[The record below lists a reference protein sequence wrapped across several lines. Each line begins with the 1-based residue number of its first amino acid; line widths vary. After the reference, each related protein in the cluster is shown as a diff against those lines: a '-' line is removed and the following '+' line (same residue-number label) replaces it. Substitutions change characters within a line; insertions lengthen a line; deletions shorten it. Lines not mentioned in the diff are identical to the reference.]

1 MRTPLVLFAALLL
14 LDASLASGQSVRTT
28 PSSASEYDEAAAAR
42 TATALAG
49 TWKSAEERIPLNSPF
64 DVSVWGKGAT
74 SVRAV
79 ELTAKASGEA
89 TVTVTRKV
97 IDARGRTVP
106 GSTAIEHA
114 SLIIGES
121 RAGLASRREYET
133 KVSKAERRY
142 PDMPGATWPLDGL
155 KVRLAVFDGANP
167 QTLEIRFDTPE
178 GNGSFWETLRR
189 AAAATKRAAP

>member
-28 PSSASEYDEAAAAR
+28 PSSASEYDEDAAAR

-74 SVRAV
+74 TVRAV

-89 TVTVTRKV
+89 TVTVTRRV
-97 IDARGRTVP
+97 VDARGRTVP
-106 GSTAIEHA
+106 GSPAIEHA

-121 RAGLASRREYET
+121 RAGLASRREYDT

-142 PDMPGATWPLDGL
+142 PDMPGAPWPLDGL
-155 KVRLAVFDGANP
+155 KVRLAVVDGANP

-178 GNGSFWETLRR
+178 GDGSFWETLRR
-189 AAAATKRAAP
+189 AAAAAKRAAP